1 VASVFIEVGGESR
14 PLEPFSTGKV
24 GQMIRLASQLGKEWA
39 SIQNAVTDYRRKY
52 GEENKV
58 VTTRD
63 MVFDRMEYCRDML
76 AAATTDEAK
85 EEWTAVIAGWQRRL
99 DGPLKDKDQMELP
112 GEPTGQEVAGAV
124 VPTAFEEAEPLI
136 IGLLGLIVAK
146 DADLKKAFLTGNLSD
161 VVQQQGVDVYFNSTP
176 DEAMEIIHQGLL
188 LFLGDSEARK
198 DRAGK
203 LRDAAMDAFGVEKS
217 PETQEPTPEVTE
229 TTTETSGSVTPE
241 TDSKNESSTD
251 SQPTTTG
258 TSEPSFTGSH
268 TVESVA

>member
-1 VASVFIEVGGESR
+1 MASVFIEVGGESR

-39 SIQNAVTDYRRKY
+39 AIQNAVTDYRRTY

-58 VTTRD
+58 ITTRD

-99 DGPLKDKDQMELP
+99 DGPLKDKDSMELP

-124 VPTAFEEAEPLI
+124 VPTAFQEAEPLI
-136 IGLLGLIVAK
+136 IRLLGLVVAK
-146 DADLKKAFLTGNLSD
+146 DADLKRAFLDGTLND
-161 VVQQQGVDVYFNSTP
+161 VVQEQGVEVYFNSTP

-188 LFLGDSEARK
+188 LFLGDIEARK

-217 PETQEPTPEVTE
+217 PETQEETPAVMEE
-229 TTTETSGSVTPE
+229 TTGSETTETSSRI
-241 TDSKNESSTD
+241 ESSTD
-251 SQPTTTG
+251 SPVTTTG
-258 TSEPSFTGSH
+258 TPEPSSTDSL